1 MQALSGDV
9 EGTTFDIGTT
19 SVRLVRAGNVVQ
31 VLFSNPMEA
40 RFLYKQLFERYKR
53 EQESL
58 GRD

>member
-1 MQALSGDV
+1 MQVLSGDV
-9 EGTTFDIGTT
+9 EGMTFDIGTT

-31 VLFSNPMEA
+31 VLFSNSMEA
-40 RFLYKQLFERYKR
+40 RFLYRQLFERYKR